1 MQYRKDIQILRGW
14 AVLLV
19 VLYHLQVEGFTSGFL
34 GVDIFFVISGYLM
47 AVMYTPERKLEFFSK
62 RARRLLPAYFVV
74 VLATLATCLTITTPN
89 DFGQVARQALFA
101 TAFLPNIGYWLEN
114 SYFDKAAF
122 KPLLHLWSL
131 GVEIQFYLLI
141 PVLFWVFKRIRGSFA
156 LLALGSLAACW
167 LILGLSPK
175 TAFFWMPLRLWEF
188 FLGYGVV
195 MHLKNRSANS
205 MPSTALSV
213 GGMFMLVCIPILDV
227 DGTAPSILFGHPGMY
242 AAGIA
247 IATAAILYAG
257 MPKVVESL
265 PIAPVLEKLGLYSYS
280 IYLAHFPVIVL
291 FLYQPFEGT
300 VLKSKGFGQTAVL
313 VAIVCVASFLLYQ
326 FIEAPFRSAQRAHKF
341 AAAAALAVLVV
352 CPAGIALQRVMFSE
366 KEMLIFQAWSDR
378 TEYRCGKINRILH
391 PLALTC
397 EITAPLKN
405 PAHRVLLVGDS
416 HADSIKSTFAS
427 VAQSQNVAVRFMV
440 ENNPLSD
447 GGTSP
452 RRLIEEAQKNGVGSI
467 VLHYAPAGILPA
479 TIAELA
485 ALTQAAGLTLGFI
498 LPVPGW
504 KEHVPKA
511 LWKKLKQQHPL
522 PSQSAADYLSANNAL
537 IKQFSRVELRNLKIY
552 PTAHN
557 LCQPI
562 CKMSDEFGRPL
573 YFDSGH
579 LTLTGSE
586 QLRQDLERV
595 IFDMDG
601 TRSR

>member
-227 DGTAPSILFGHPGMY
+227 DGTAPSILFGHVLSNVIGPILTY
-242 AAGIA
+242 ASSQ
-247 IATAAILYAG
+247 
-257 MPKVVESL
+257 VS
-265 PIAPVLEKLGLYSYS
+265 
-280 IYLAHFPVIVL
+280 
-291 FLYQPFEGT
+291 
-300 VLKSKGFGQTAVL
+300 
-313 VAIVCVASFLLYQ
+313 VAIVLASGLSFLGLGVAPPTADWGLMLNTLRQSLYV
-326 FIEAPFRSAQRAHKF
+326 APVN
-341 AAAAALAVLVV
+341 AVLPGVMILITSV
-352 CPAGIALQRVMFSE
+352 CFNL
-366 KEMLIFQAWSDR
+366 
-378 TEYRCGKINRILH
+378 
-391 PLALTC
+391 
-397 EITAPLKN
+397 
-405 PAHRVLLVGDS
+405 
-416 HADSIKSTFAS
+416 
-427 VAQSQNVAVRFMV
+427 
-440 ENNPLSD
+440 LSD
-447 GGTSP
+447 GLRT
-452 RRLIEEAQKNGVGSI
+452 
-467 VLHYAPAGILPA
+467 
-479 TIAELA
+479 
-485 ALTQAAGLTLGFI
+485 ALDVK
-498 LPVPGW
+498 P
-504 KEHVPKA
+504 
-511 LWKKLKQQHPL
+511 
-522 PSQSAADYLSANNAL
+522 
-537 IKQFSRVELRNLKIY
+537 
-552 PTAHN
+552 
-557 LCQPI
+557 
-562 CKMSDEFGRPL
+562 
-573 YFDSGH
+573 
-579 LTLTGSE
+579 
-586 QLRQDLERV
+586 
-595 IFDMDG
+595 
-601 TRSR
+601 